1 MSLLGIGVVSAVRDG
16 FMQGSAGPGSETRSL
31 LPLLC
36 RDLFQFIAPKMCL
49 KYRAMPPLPFLLL
62 SQASFD
68 LKQAFALLRLS
79 FSILEWDLLIP
90 LHLQVCG
97 VQPCWWRFVVSFGG
111 PGQQLEHANTSCITL
126 HLIFLWEEH
135 RGWKHQIEV
144 ALNNFSSPC
153 LSLYLQAPL
162 TCSAR
167 PVALSMHESCWW

>member
-1 MSLLGIGVVSAVRDG
+1 MLLLLCLLHCLTLRCKGQSCLVQSNQEHSWCVISMPRCFASLILCQMLFCCCVTSWHWCGVCSERRLR
-16 FMQGSAGPGSETRSL
+16 AGKCWPWEQDQEPAAFAL
-31 LPLLC
+31 QAC

-97 VQPCWWRFVVSFGG
+97 VQPC
-111 PGQQLEHANTSCITL
+111 
-126 HLIFLWEEH
+126 
-135 RGWKHQIEV
+135 
-144 ALNNFSSPC
+144 
-153 LSLYLQAPL
+153 
-162 TCSAR
+162 
-167 PVALSMHESCWW
+167 